1 MKSILRS
8 VSFIILSA
16 VLLGGCSA
24 APFEPQHKTETEVVN
39 LSDGMIPLVIEKNVT
54 YVQNE
59 RGGEWT
65 EESSEVTKWDIA
77 PDFDIR
83 DSSGL

>member
-1 MKSILRS
+1 MKRILRS
-8 VSFIILSA
+8 VSFILMTA
-16 VLLGGCSA
+16 VLFGGCTA

-59 RGGEWT
+59 RGGQWA
-65 EESSEVTKWDIA
+65 EESSYKD
-77 PDFDIR
+77 R
-83 DSSGL
+83 